1 MVMQERK
8 QKETI
13 RTLREQNKE
22 KDRLIESSTSQRV
35 VTVKEE
41 SQNDLE
47 VLPPEPVMM
56 EVRIHI
62 RNLSCS
68 LFLTA

>member
-13 RTLREQNKE
+13 RTLREKNKE

-47 VLPPEPVMM
+47 VLPPESVMM
-56 EVRIHI
+56 EVRIRCRI
-62 RNLSCS
+62 ISCS
-68 LFLTA
+68 WFLTA

>member
-13 RTLREQNKE
+13 RTLREKNKE

-56 EVRIHI
+56 EVRIHCRTI
-62 RNLSCS
+62 SCS
-68 LFLTA
+68 FFLTA

>member
-13 RTLREQNKE
+13 RTLREKNKE

-56 EVRIHI
+56 EVRIHC